1 MERGERR
8 KEMVNVAV
16 TGQGCILTLPP
27 ERGHSCLQQ
36 FTNDNSAAF
45 WCPFAGST
53 LLRTGMSA
61 LRYGGSVKMHSPARL
76 SHFALA
82 RVRDH
87 YYYQLLTACN
97 NLAHEMNERIAL
109 FNSLLI

>member
-16 TGQGCILTLPP
+16 TGQGCIFTLPP
-27 ERGHSCLQQ
+27 ERGHSCPQQ

-61 LRYGGSVKMHSPARL
+61 LRYGGSVKMHSCKPAL
-76 SHFALA
+76 VFAC
-82 RVRDH
+82 R
-87 YYYQLLTACN
+87 QPF
-97 NLAHEMNERIAL
+97 L
-109 FNSLLI
+109 FLFSSRPFFKSLNA